1 MRISL
6 GGVMLMALAAAA
18 VAFAAAPWF
27 AFRSLRDAA
36 RSGDVE
42 ALAQLVDYPAVRR
55 DLAAQLSGLPMPSQ
69 PAPTLWTNPIG
80 AIKDAFTP
88 KPPEPPRVERYV
100 SPPGLAA
107 LADGLTPGANL
118 PPVDKEPFPMVA
130 FWGPSRCRITVADP
144 AAPEHKTGFTFTRRG
159 VFEWK
164 LARIELPG
172 RKAQAASGKQ
182 GTNK

>member
-6 GGVMLMALAAAA
+6 GGVLLLALAAAA

-42 ALAQLVDYPAVRR
+42 ALSELVDYPAVRA
-55 DLAAQLSGLPMPSQ
+55 DLAAQLSGQPLPST
-69 PAPTLWTNPIG
+69 PAPSLWTNPIG

-88 KPPEPPRVERYV
+88 KPPEPPRVERYI
-100 SPPGLAA
+100 SPAGLTA
-107 LADGLTPGANL
+107 LADGVTPGANL
-118 PPVDKEPFPMVA
+118 PPADKEPFPMVA

-144 AAPEHKTGFTFTRRG
+144 AVPDRKTGFTFTRRG
-159 VFEWK
+159 VFDWK

-172 RKAQAASGKQ
+172 GKAKAASGDE
-182 GTNK
+182 GTKP